1 MPQSTAS
8 NHIRLGLFVAVGVG
22 CLMTVLFLLGRK
34 QNLFGSSLEI
44 MADFRNVSGLLI
56 GNNVRLA
63 GIDVGTVRRIQIVND
78 STVRVVIHLNRD
90 VQPFV
95 KKNAVA
101 SIGTD
106 GLVGNTIINLNAV
119 AAPAPPI
126 EPGDMLRTKK
136 PLAVADM
143 LNTLDISNKNLVGI
157 TQDLRQIT
165 SKLNGSKAIWQVLD
179 DQQLAENLG
188 VTLRRAAST
197 TAALQASALDL
208 QRITNDVRRG
218 RGPAGYLLTDTS
230 FANRMRYTT
239 RQLASSSD
247 TLAATMASLKQQ
259 VQTSGGPL
267 NTLLVDTAMS
277 QQLRRTLQN
286 VEKGTEGFSRNME
299 ALQHNFLLRGY
310 FRRQQKK
317 QAQAP
322 AP

>member
-1 MPQSTAS
+1 MPQATAS
-8 NHIRLGLFVAVGVG
+8 NNIRLGLFVAVGVG
-22 CLMTVLFLLGRK
+22 CLMAVLFLLGRK
-34 QNLFGSSLEI
+34 QNLFGSSLEV

-63 GIDVGTVRRIQIVND
+63 GIDVGTVRRIQIQND
-78 STVRVVIHLNRD
+78 STVRVVMHLNRD

-106 GLVGNTIINLNAV
+106 GLVGNTIVNLSAV
-119 AAPAPPI
+119 AAPAPPV
-126 EPGDMLRTKK
+126 EPGDVLRTKK

-165 SKLNGSKAIWQVLD
+165 SKLNGSKAIWQILD
-179 DQQLAENLG
+179 DQKLAENLG
-188 VTLRRAAST
+188 ASLRRAASA
-197 TAALQASALDL
+197 TASLQASAVDL
-208 QRITNDVRRG
+208 QNITNDVRRG
-218 RGPAGYLLTDTS
+218 RGPAGYLLTDTA
-230 FANRMRYTT
+230 FAGRMRYTT

-286 VEKGTEGFSRNME
+286 VEKGTEGFNQSME

-317 QAQAP
+317 QAQAATP
-322 AP
+322 